1 MIIALIQRYSLK
13 IVFALTLL
21 LGLQLPNFLQ
31 QYEIRLD
38 GHYIEA
44 QNHLEEYQ
52 KLANLYFSSDLQAL
66 INKHKN
72 SAEQVFRDEAVIID
86 DLQKR
91 FTYLQAQ
98 KEALDS
104 SLTKR
109 LFFLSQQ
116 LNSQLFKETKNNYQA
131 EIVLNKDAISVGLIV
146 ALVASLL
153 LELLFFMVPL
163 FVKKTF
169 SYLKFN
175 KQKPPK
181 KI

>member
-1 MIIALIQRYSLK
+1 MLVALIQRYSLK

-52 KLANLYFSSDLQAL
+52 QLANLYFDNDLQAL

-72 SAEQVFRDEAVIID
+72 SAEQVFRDESIIID
-86 DLQKR
+86 DLRKR
-91 FTYLQAQ
+91 FIYLQAQ
-98 KEALDS
+98 KDALDS

-109 LFFLSQQ
+109 LFF
-116 LNSQLFKETKNNYQA
+116 
-131 EIVLNKDAISVGLIV
+131 
-146 ALVASLL
+146 
-153 LELLFFMVPL
+153 
-163 FVKKTF
+163 
-169 SYLKFN
+169 
-175 KQKPPK
+175 
-181 KI
+181 